1 MTTCAADLNTR
12 SELRLCWCAILGWNQ
27 SPSVASG
34 AFADGADDLELRA
47 FGEAPRML
55 AWPRNS
61 SASAPALTAQRHRIG
76 HQDAPELMSRRG
88 GCTCCLLCCERI
100 CERNAAQLPRW
111 GEMRRDGWDGRLI
124 VTCAFET
131 REATGDGDRLAHNP
145 EVTCTKYACPW
156 TEEFRERRSTAR
168 WRVDARRRPHRQ
180 LVRLCTGH
188 VRKARLQGPRAA
200 VSAPGR
206 L

>member
-1 MTTCAADLNTR
+1 LTTCTADLNTR
-12 SELRLCWCAILGWNQ
+12 SELRLYWCAILGWNQ

-55 AWPRNS
+55 AWPRSS
-61 SASAPALTAQRHRIG
+61 SAAAPALTAQRHRIG

-131 REATGDGDRLAHNP
+131 REAIRDGDWLAHNP
-145 EVTCTKYACPW
+145 EVAGSNPVPATSGNDP
-156 TEEFRERRSTAR
+156 
-168 WRVDARRRPHRQ
+168 RRRLRGLFSCP
-180 LVRLCTGH
+180 LDTYLDTL
-188 VRKARLQGPRAA
+188 ATFP
-200 VSAPGR
+200 S
-206 L
+206 